1 MLFLKGNIAAM
12 FGGSFFGGGGF
23 PGGFPGADM
32 GGMGRPKSDN
42 TRYYKVLGV
51 DKNAS
56 DAELKKAHRKL
67 ALKLHPDKGAP
78 ILVLPELKRLLS
90 AFVAPDLHLDFSW
103 IGIIVILTFER
114 SFGCKYSICREAL
127 SRHCQVVHD
136 GNNWKVPRSCEPHYS
151 LQGSMAPECFNFIY
165 IEHRNPH

>member
-1 MLFLKGNIAAM
+1 M

-32 GGMGRPKSDN
+32 GGMARPKSDN

-67 ALKLHPDKGAP
+67 ALRLHPDKGTSV
-78 ILVLPELKRLLS
+78 LLLPELKRLLS
-90 AFVAPDLHLDFSW
+90 AFVAPDLRLGFSW
-103 IGIIVILTFER
+103 KGSIIILLYER
-114 SFGCKYSICREAL
+114 SFGCQFLCLVKY
-127 SRHCQVVHD
+127 
-136 GNNWKVPRSCEPHYS
+136 
-151 LQGSMAPECFNFIY
+151 
-165 IEHRNPH
+165 